1 MYMCV
6 RTHMYD
12 WHQYS
17 LLSLLVCTNNVTLPL
32 HISLQ
37 HGQVVIPFSALASG
51 KLRRI
56 INEAKGVEGMPP
68 FTLVT
73 SDFNVAEST
82 DEDSLQS
89 YSAVS
94 NQESAL
100 YTEAFVELMNT
111 DEFDVLERNYLL
123 NFGIDNVGGEH
134 GNVLYRAAYRVA

>member
-1 MYMCV
+1 
-6 RTHMYD
+6 
-12 WHQYS
+12 
-17 LLSLLVCTNNVTLPL
+17 
-32 HISLQ
+32 
-37 HGQVVIPFSALASG
+37 
-51 KLRRI
+51 
-56 INEAKGVEGMPP
+56 MPP

-73 SDFNVAEST
+73 SDFDVAEST

-100 YTEAFVELMNT
+100 YTEAFIELMNT